1 MKKNLK
7 FFLQSLLILF
17 ISVQL
22 SCTGVE
28 NAIQN
33 ASRLQFRLGKV
44 DNLNL
49 AGVRLKNVT
58 SLRDVSV
65 FDGASLLAAFAS
77 GKMPATFSVNLIA
90 KNPNTAGGSSES
102 TAILKSMDWRLLID
116 NKDMLSGAINT
127 PVTIPG
133 VGQETVIP
141 IPVTVDLLKFF
152 GDGGYESILNL
163 ALAIGGKTG
172 NSSRLTLKIRPTVN
186 TFLGDI
192 TYPGEINVVDK
203 EFR

>member
-1 MKKNLK
+1 MNFKVK
-7 FFLQSLLILF
+7 FLLPVMVILF
-17 ISVQL
+17 ISVQYN
-22 SCTGVE
+22 CTGVE

-33 ASRLQFRLGKV
+33 AQRLQFRLGKV

-49 AGVRLKNVT
+49 AGVRLKNIT
-58 SLRDVSV
+58 SLRDINV

-77 GKMPATFSVNLIA
+77 GKMPATFTVNLIA

-116 NKDMLSGAINT
+116 NKDILGGAINT

-133 VGQETVIP
+133 VGQETVVP

-152 GDGGYESILNL
+152 GDGGYESLLNL

-172 NSSRLTLKIRPTVN
+172 NSSRLTLKIKPTVD
-186 TFLGDI
+186 TFLGAI
-192 TYPGEINVVDK
+192 TYPGEINVIDK